1 MSEFVTRNTQRYGGV
16 AAFKSGQIS
25 QEIDVDNYF
34 GDFSKTPIF
43 IGTGNLDPHVP
54 VNRVNESA
62 KILEEMYAKV
72 MVKVYDGIPQTIS
85 QDEIEQANALIFNK

>member
-1 MSEFVTRNTQRYGGV
+1 MLEFVTRNTQRYGGV
-16 AAFKSGQIS
+16 AAFTSGQIS

-43 IGTGNLDPHVP
+43 IGTGNSDPHVP

-72 MVKVYDGIPQTIS
+72 IVKIYDGIPQRFHRTKVNR
-85 QDEIEQANALIFNK
+85 QMP